1 MKTFLIITA
10 LYTLNVCICG
20 SLFSQEWNVNP
31 SNYEFS
37 MNIVGKV
44 LISGDTV
51 DNQNSILGA
60 FLGEECIGVASP
72 IFHNLNY
79 QLFYITVY
87 SSNVSGNQI
96 NFKFKDADD
105 QISDISNY
113 VLFYNDK
120 IIGTDTDPF
129 IFMDTMLYNSTDF
142 LSYFIPEQVS
152 DAEIRAD
159 ERTINVVV
167 EFGTNI
173 TSLVP
178 EFRLA
183 PGATP
188 FCGEELQ
195 VSAQTVHDF
204 TTPVSYVILG
214 ADGVNG
220 YWTVSVSIDNS
231 NIDGDNNNLFKLYP
245 QPANNNLIL
254 DLAEPSGAIE
264 IISTSG
270 KLVKKQ
276 EVYFGRNILDV
287 SQLARGVY
295 FVKLLEPYVIKKIVI
310 N

>member
-1 MKTFLIITA
+1 
-10 LYTLNVCICG
+10 
-20 SLFSQEWNVNP
+20 
-31 SNYEFS
+31 
-37 MNIVGKV
+37 
-44 LISGDTV
+44 
-51 DNQNSILGA
+51 
-60 FLGEECIGVASP
+60 
-72 IFHNLNY
+72 
-79 QLFYITVY
+79 
-87 SSNVSGNQI
+87 
-96 NFKFKDADD
+96 
-105 QISDISNY
+105 
-113 VLFYNDK
+113 
-120 IIGTDTDPF
+120 
-129 IFMDTMLYNSTDF
+129 
-142 LSYFIPEQVS
+142 
-152 DAEIRAD
+152 
-159 ERTINVVV
+159 
-167 EFGTNI
+167 
-173 TSLVP
+173 
-178 EFRLA
+178 LA

-254 DLAEPSGAIE
+254 DLAEPSGSIE

-276 EVYFGRNILDV
+276 EVFFGRNILDV

>member
-173 TSLVP
+173 
-178 EFRLA
+178 
-183 PGATP
+183 
-188 FCGEELQ
+188 
-195 VSAQTVHDF
+195 
-204 TTPVSYVILG
+204 
-214 ADGVNG
+214 
-220 YWTVSVSIDNS
+220 
-231 NIDGDNNNLFKLYP
+231 
-245 QPANNNLIL
+245 
-254 DLAEPSGAIE
+254 
-264 IISTSG
+264 
-270 KLVKKQ
+270 
-276 EVYFGRNILDV
+276 
-287 SQLARGVY
+287 
-295 FVKLLEPYVIKKIVI
+295 LL
-310 N
+310 